1 MPQPEQKGGEAVR
14 AVYSDS
20 GAFLTHTSWQ
30 KKEGDP
36 KPIVRGIYLLL
47 PVAPRPSSSNQALR
61 SDWLSEP

>member
-30 KKEGDP
+30 KKEILNQLFGVFTCSFQSLLAQAAP
-36 KPIVRGIYLLL
+36 TKLYVPIG
-47 PVAPRPSSSNQALR
+47 
-61 SDWLSEP
+61 